1 MKRGAIVLSVISAL
15 GFFVGLQAHE
25 GHDHTVMGTVTAVD
39 AKHIEVK
46 TQEGKV
52 VSARVNEKTT
62 YFKGKI
68 PATLDDVKVGLRVVL
83 KATGKEENLSA
94 RLVRLP
100 KAKTAEPKGE
110 ESPPEN

>member
-25 GHDHTVMGTVTAVD
+25 NHDHTVMGIVTAVD
-39 AKHIEVK
+39 ANHIEVK

-52 VSARVNEKTT
+52 VSARVNENTA
-62 YFKGKI
+62 YFKGKT
-68 PATLDDVKVGLRVVL
+68 PATLDDVKVGLRAVL
-83 KATGKEENLSA
+83 KVTGEGKNLKA

-100 KAKTAEPKGE
+100 KAKTADPKE
-110 ESPPEN
+110 DESPPDN